1 MNLSYW
7 ERTSFFEQ
15 ADYTIIGAGIVGLFC
30 ALEIKNKQPEANVL
44 LLERSLLPNGASTKN
59 AGFACFGSLSELIVQ
74 LEKSSEEELLDL
86 VRLRWEGL
94 KKLKSSLGE
103 NEIELE
109 VNGGYELFSEQDEE
123 LWKEC
128 ISKIEYFNSLLKKI
142 IPGEED
148 VYQIKDEKIIDLGFK
163 NVEHLIFN
171 PYEAQIHSGKMMERL
186 IHKCLTAGVKI
197 LNGFEVVGFKNNSNE
212 IEINMIDLQSKNI
225 SLSTKKLL
233 LCTNAFVHK
242 LIPDIDVKPGRG
254 QVFITKP
261 IENLKVKGTF
271 HYDEGYFYFRNI
283 DDRILIG
290 GGRNLDFEKETTTD
304 FGITKLVKNKIT
316 ELLNTIILPDV
327 AWEYDMEWSGIMAFG
342 NELKPIIQ
350 ELEPNVYCAVRCNG
364 MGVAMG
370 SKIGETLASLAIEKL

>member
-7 ERTSFFEQ
+7 ERTSFFKQ

-30 ALEIKNKQPEANVL
+30 ALEIKNKQPHANVL
-44 LLERSLLPNGASTKN
+44 VLERSLIPNGASTKN

-74 LEKSSEEELLDL
+74 LENSSEDDLLDL

-94 KKLKSSLGE
+94 QKLKSSLGE

-109 VNGGYELFSEQDEE
+109 TNGGYELFSVQDEA

-128 ISKIEYFNSLLKKI
+128 VSKMNYFNSLLKKI
-142 IPGEED
+142 IPGVED
-148 VYQIKDEKIIDLGFK
+148 VYQIKDDKINELGFK

-171 PYEAQIHSGKMMERL
+171 PYEAQLHSGKMMESL
-186 IHKCLTAGVKI
+186 IQKCLTAGVKI
-197 LNGFEVVGFKNNSNE
+197 LNGFEVVSFKKNSGGV
-212 IEINMIDLQSKNI
+212 EINMIDLQSKNI
-225 SLSTKKLL
+225 SISTKKLL

-242 LIPDIDVKPGRG
+242 LIPGIDVKPGRG

-271 HYDEGYFYFRNI
+271 HYDEGYYYFRNI
-283 DDRILIG
+283 DNRILIG
-290 GGRNLDFEKETTTD
+290 GGRNLDFEKETTTE

-316 ELLNTIILPDV
+316 DLLNTIILPDV

-342 NELKPIIQ
+342 NDLKPIVQ

-370 SKIGETLASLAIEKL
+370 SKIGEELAILASL

>member
-1 MNLSYW
+1 
-7 ERTSFFEQ
+7 
-15 ADYTIIGAGIVGLFC
+15 
-30 ALEIKNKQPEANVL
+30 
-44 LLERSLLPNGASTKN
+44 
-59 AGFACFGSLSELIVQ
+59 
-74 LEKSSEEELLDL
+74 
-86 VRLRWEGL
+86 
-94 KKLKSSLGE
+94 
-103 NEIELE
+103 
-109 VNGGYELFSEQDEE
+109 
-123 LWKEC
+123 
-128 ISKIEYFNSLLKKI
+128 
-142 IPGEED
+142 
-148 VYQIKDEKIIDLGFK
+148 
-163 NVEHLIFN
+163 
-171 PYEAQIHSGKMMERL
+171 MMERL

>member
-7 ERTSFFEQ
+7 ERTSFFKQ

-30 ALEIKNKQPEANVL
+30 AIEIKNKQPHANVL
-44 LLERSLLPNGASTKN
+44 VLERSLLPNGASTKN

-74 LEKSSEEELLDL
+74 LENSSEEDLLNL

-94 KKLKSSLGE
+94 QKLKASLGE

-109 VNGGYELFSEQDEE
+109 TNGGYEIFSKQDET
-123 LWKEC
+123 LWEEC
-128 ISKIEYFNSLLKKI
+128 ISKMNYFNSILKNI
-142 IPGEED
+142 IPGDDD
-148 VYQIKDEKIIDLGFK
+148 VYQIKDDKINEFGFK

-171 PYEAQIHSGKMMERL
+171 PYEAQIHSGKMMESL
-186 IHKCLTAGVKI
+186 IQKCLTAGVKI
-197 LNGFEVVGFKNNSNE
+197 LNGFEVVNFKNNSNE
-212 IEINMIDLQSKNI
+212 VEINMIDLQSKNI
-225 SLSTKKLL
+225 SISTKKLL

-242 LIPDIDVKPGRG
+242 LIPGIDVKPGRG

-283 DDRILIG
+283 DNRILIG

-316 ELLNTIILPDV
+316 ELLNTVILPDV
-327 AWEYDMEWSGIMAFG
+327 EWEYDMEWSGIMAFG

-370 SKIGETLASLAIEKL
+370 SKVGEELAILATL

>member
-7 ERTSFFEQ
+7 ERTSFFKQ

-30 ALEIKNKQPEANVL
+30 ALEIKNKQPHANVL
-44 LLERSLLPNGASTKN
+44 VLERSLIPNGASTKN

-74 LEKSSEEELLDL
+74 LENSSEDDLLNL

-94 KKLKSSLGE
+94 QKLKASLGE

-109 VNGGYELFSEQDEE
+109 TNGGYELFSEQDEA
-123 LWKEC
+123 LWIEC
-128 ISKIEYFNSLLKKI
+128 ISKMNYFNSILKKI
-142 IPGEED
+142 IPGDED
-148 VYQIKDEKIIDLGFK
+148 VYQIKDDKINELGFK

-171 PYEAQIHSGKMMERL
+171 PYEAQIHSGKMMESL
-186 IHKCLTAGVKI
+186 IQKCLTAGVKI
-197 LNGFEVVGFKNNSNE
+197 LNGFEVVSFKNNSGGV
-212 IEINMIDLQSKNI
+212 EINMIDLQSKNI
-225 SLSTKKLL
+225 SVSTKKLL

-242 LIPDIDVKPGRG
+242 LIPGIDVKPGRG

-283 DDRILIG
+283 DNRILIG

-327 AWEYDMEWSGIMAFG
+327 DWEYDMEWSGIMAFG

-370 SKIGETLASLAIEKL
+370 SKVGEELAKLATL